1 MSEKTS
7 AEILR
12 FILPFSI
19 PSENRKESFTE
30 DMEKAAVFCLSEI
43 ERAKGGGLIL
53 KQPEEKIEFIS
64 KSCYPFW
71 VVAWNKINLVFD
83 GLNTLSHTLTY
94 KTIPDVKTFMEGT
107 ERSSK
112 SQETYV
118 AFLSDNINYFQTP
131 TIENQIVLNGLMTEP
146 TFLNEFSLYVSDTSK
161 MEPIKSDAVLPS
173 STLDE
178 HAISSMVAE
187 LETLKLKFSEEV
199 TAFYKAMKLLNKSTR
214 NYVKAIRGKIKE
226 IKEEFDVEIKKQEE
240 IVTPKVN
247 RINKEYDEQI
257 SKLAKEFEK
266 QLLPLQKE
274 KVKLEKIKV
283 ETLTKIERYKLEAK
297 TSATS
302 KDEVSERKWK
312 EKISDTKKE
321 LSEIEAQ
328 IREVERKIK
337 DVEENHSLETFK
349 LRSEWENKIKEAKK
363 DLLELEA
370 SRDAKIELH
379 KMEMGKLENLTY
391 TIIGQID
398 AIAKSRSVEIA
409 AFEKLGIP
417 QKYAKCT
424 IVCVPFYV
432 AYYVA
437 GTKRR
442 CIVFSPSIINS
453 VSLFAKLKGALG
465 MAKIKQ
471 LFNPRFK
478 AITAF
483 LNRFPSLLEKDAV
496 FQREISE
503 ASDKVNMLKASV
515 AKEQI
520 LDGLKRLKDEGWFSE
535 KEYEAFKQQLQQ

>member
-1 MSEKTS
+1 M
-7 AEILR
+7 
-12 FILPFSI
+12 
-19 PSENRKESFTE
+19 
-30 DMEKAAVFCLSEI
+30 
-43 ERAKGGGLIL
+43 
-53 KQPEEKIEFIS
+53 
-64 KSCYPFW
+64 
-71 VVAWNKINLVFD
+71 
-83 GLNTLSHTLTY
+83 
-94 KTIPDVKTFMEGT
+94 
-107 ERSSK
+107 
-112 SQETYV
+112 
-118 AFLSDNINYFQTP
+118 
-131 TIENQIVLNGLMTEP
+131 
-146 TFLNEFSLYVSDTSK
+146 
-161 MEPIKSDAVLPS
+161 
-173 STLDE
+173 
-178 HAISSMVAE
+178 
-187 LETLKLKFSEEV
+187 
-199 TAFYKAMKLLNKSTR
+199 
-214 NYVKAIRGKIKE
+214 
-226 IKEEFDVEIKKQEE
+226 
-240 IVTPKVN
+240 
-247 RINKEYDEQI
+247 
-257 SKLAKEFEK
+257 KLAKENGK
-266 QLLPLQKE
+266 K
-274 KVKLEKIKV
+274 
-283 ETLTKIERYKLEAK
+283 
-297 TSATS
+297 
-302 KDEVSERKWK
+302 
-312 EKISDTKKE
+312 KISDTKKE

-328 IREVERKIK
+328 IREVEIKIK
-337 DVEENHSLETFK
+337 DVEENRSLETFK

-379 KMEMGKLENLTY
+379 KMEMEKLESLTS

-483 LNRFPSLLEKDAV
+483 LNRFPLLLEKDAV

-520 LDGLKRLKDEGWFSE
+520 LDGLRRMKDEGWFSE